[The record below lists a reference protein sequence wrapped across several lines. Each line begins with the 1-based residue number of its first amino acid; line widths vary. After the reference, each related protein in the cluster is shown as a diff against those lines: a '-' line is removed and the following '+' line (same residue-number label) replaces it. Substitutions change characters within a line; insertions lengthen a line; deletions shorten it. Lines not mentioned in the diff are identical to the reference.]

1 MMIPT
6 AETSASQIINP
17 LILNLVRFKFISDG
31 LNVQA
36 KLARSFGLVVT
47 RLLERLE
54 NQLAFSL
61 RCCYSERQ
69 HDFAGGLRSRIPK
82 VRGKMEGF
90 NPLAPRQDQCAF
102 HDITEFPNVPRP
114 RVGR

>member
-1 MMIPT
+1 MIPT

-31 LNVQA
+31 LNVQTE
-36 KLARSFGLVVT
+36 LTRGFGLVVT

-61 RCCYSERQ
+61 CRGYSERQ
-69 HDFAGGLRSRIPK
+69 HDFAGRFRSRILK
-82 VRGKMEGF
+82 VRRKMEGL
-90 NPLAPRQDQCAF
+90 NPLTPRKDQCAF
-102 HDITEFPNVPRP
+102 HDITEFPNVAWP
-114 RVGR
+114 RVGH